1 MRFAFPSVLL
11 GLILAP
17 TALAQPEPNQTC
29 DIRSLQVCA
38 HHILQDEGHILTS
51 PIHARPKDLLW
62 IAPLGV
68 ATAVAIHY
76 DAQTLD
82 KLGTDPSTQNRFQ
95 QISNAG
101 GAYVPAG
108 LIVAGYAVGAWRK
121 DDYLKQTAVLSGEA
135 IVDGLILNE
144 GLKFAIDRETP
155 SEGDRKGQFWPHGF
169 KGWPDGQSMPS
180 GHSMTAWN
188 IAHVISSRY
197 PSWHTR
203 LIMYSLASTVSATR
217 IVARKHFPSDV
228 LVGGA
233 IGYLVGG
240 YVVHARGDASRSFSL
255 SMVDTPNGRGMQV
268 NYTFGQG
275 RE

>member
-1 MRFAFPSVLL
+1 LL
-11 GLILAP
+11 ALLSP
-17 TALAQPEPNQTC
+17 LTAEAQSQPEQVC
-29 DIRSLQVCA
+29 EVKSLQVCA
-38 HHILQDEGHILTS
+38 RHVLQDEGHILTS
-51 PIHARPKDLLW
+51 PIHARPRDLLW

-76 DAQTLD
+76 DAQALD

-108 LIVAGYAVGAWRK
+108 AIAAGYVVGAWRK
-121 DDYLKQTAVLSGEA
+121 DDFLKQTAILSAEA
-135 IVDGLILNE
+135 ITDGLIINE

-169 KGWPDGQSMPS
+169 RGWPDGQSMPS

-188 IAHVISSRY
+188 LAHVVSARY
-197 PSWHTR
+197 PSWHTK

-228 LVGGA
+228 LVGGT
-233 IGYLVGG
+233 IGYLIGG
-240 YVVHARGDASRSFSL
+240 YVVHARGESSRSFSL
-255 SMVDTPNGRGMQV
+255 SMVDTPNGHGVQL
-268 NYTFGQG
+268 NYTFGQ
-275 RE
+275 RKA

>member
-1 MRFAFPSVLL
+1 MASLL
-11 GLILAP
+11 LALFLP
-17 TALAQPEPNQTC
+17 LTAQAQLQPDEVC

-76 DAQTLD
+76 DSQALQ
-82 KLGTDPSTQNRFQ
+82 KLGTDPTTQNRFE

-101 GAYVPAG
+101 GAYIPAG
-108 LIVAGYAVGAWRK
+108 VIVAGYAFGAWQK
-121 DDYLKQTAVLSGEA
+121 DDYLKQTAVLAGES

-144 GLKFAIDRETP
+144 GLKFAIDRQTP
-155 SEGDRKGQFWPHGF
+155 SQGDRTGQFWPHGF
-169 KGWPDGQSMPS
+169 RGWPDGQSMPS

-188 IAHVISSRY
+188 LAHVISSRY

-203 LIMYSLASTVSATR
+203 LIMYSLAATVSASR
-217 IVARKHFPSDV
+217 VVARKHFPSDV
-228 LVGGA
+228 LVGGS

-240 YVVHARGDASRSFSL
+240 YVVHARGDASKSFSL
-255 SMVDTPNGRGMQV
+255 SMVNTPNGRGLQL
-268 NYTFGQG
+268 NYTFGQ
-275 RE
+275 RKE

>member
-1 MRFAFPSVLL
+1 VLFAVSLPLS
-11 GLILAP
+11 
-17 TALAQPEPNQTC
+17 ALAQPEPNEIC
-29 DIRSLQVCA
+29 EVRSLRVCA
-38 HHILQDEGHILTS
+38 LHILQDERHILTS
-51 PIHARPKDLLW
+51 PLHARPHDLLW

-82 KLGTDPSTQNRFQ
+82 KLGTDPSTQNRFN

-108 LIVAGYAVGAWRK
+108 VIVAGYAVGAWRK

-144 GLKFAIDRETP
+144 GLKFAIDRQTP
-155 SEGDRKGQFWPHGF
+155 SQGDRTGQFWPHGLS
-169 KGWPDGQSMPS
+169 GWPDGQSMPS

-188 IAHVISSRY
+188 LAHVISSRY

-203 LIMYSLASTVSATR
+203 LIMYSLASTVSASR

-240 YVVHARGDASRSFSL
+240 YVVHARGDASKSFSL
-255 SMVDTPNGRGMQV
+255 SMVDTPNGRGLQL
-268 NYTFGQG
+268 NYAFGQPKQ
-275 RE
+275 